1 MELPMRKYD
10 ENYNK
15 ITQKVANIRSLVL
28 FEPKNDQ
35 LLNGFGQSNRF
46 GLVLV
51 PDMVFEE
58 S

>member
-35 LLNGFGQSNRF
+35 LSIGFGQSNPVWASF
-46 GLVLV
+46 GARYGI
-51 PDMVFEE
+51 
-58 S
+58 